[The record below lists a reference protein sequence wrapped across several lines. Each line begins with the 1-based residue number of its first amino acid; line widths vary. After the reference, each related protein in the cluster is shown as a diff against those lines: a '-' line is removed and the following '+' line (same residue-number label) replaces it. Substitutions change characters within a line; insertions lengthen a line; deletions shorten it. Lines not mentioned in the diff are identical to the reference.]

1 MEKKLFRKN
10 LFIPFLKII
19 IDIIALESAFSAAY
33 FLRFQSPLQNIFPV
47 TKGYPPFENYL
58 LTSIFLTLV
67 YIILFAL
74 SRSYK
79 SRYFNSYTQDIPIV
93 IRVCVLGILVA
104 MSGAFLYRD
113 FSYSRLTFL
122 IMFMNTL
129 VYMLLLRYAFHLI
142 KRKILI
148 PRGFSVQNLILVGSG
163 NFIPNF
169 FSQLR
174 KEKNIPFQI
183 LGYCSDGEVQSHEL
197 KNLGPL
203 KQLPKIVDRYSP
215 DALLLS
221 FEENAH
227 DAVVQIIRLIEGKNV
242 EIFFIPD
249 FLYLIG
255 SQTKSIE
262 IAGMPLIRLK
272 AMAFSGWQGF
282 LKRTF
287 DLFTSGLA
295 LLLLSPI
302 FLFIGFVIKLG
313 SKGSVFYRQSRV
325 GMDNREFLML
335 KFRSMVENAEN
346 ETGPVWA
353 KSNDPRVTVI
363 GKFLRRSSIDELPQL
378 INVFKGEMSLVGP
391 RPERKVFVEEF
402 QQYIPKYAE
411 RHRVRS
417 GMTGWAQVNGLRGQS
432 PIEDRTRY
440 DVYYIENWSLWFD
453 IKIILMTFMTI
464 VRGENAY

>member
-1 MEKKLFRKN
+1 MESKLFKKN
-10 LFIPFLKII
+10 LYIPFLKII
-19 IDIIALESAFSAAY
+19 FDIISLESAFLTAY
-33 FLRFQSPLQNIFPV
+33 FIRFNSPLQELFPV
-47 TKGYPPFENYL
+47 TKGYPPFKNYL
-58 LTSIFLTLV
+58 VISILLTLV
-67 YIILFAL
+67 YLIFFAL
-74 SRSYK
+74 NRSYK

-93 IRVCVLGILVA
+93 LRVCVIGILVA
-104 MSGAFLYRD
+104 MSGAFLYRG

-129 VYMLLLRYAFHLI
+129 VYVLLMRYLFHFI
-142 KRKILI
+142 KRKVLI
-148 PRGFSVQNLILVGSG
+148 PRGFSVQRIILVGSG
-163 NFIPNF
+163 EFIPNF
-169 FSQLR
+169 FNQLIN
-174 KEKNIPFQI
+174 EKNQPFKI
-183 LGYCSDGEVQSHEL
+183 LGYCSEDDVEALNIE
-197 KNLGPL
+197 NLGPI
-203 KQLPKIVDRYSP
+203 KELPQIVDRHAP
-215 DALLLS
+215 DSLLLS
-221 FEENAH
+221 FEEKAH
-227 DAVVQIIRLIEGKNV
+227 ESVVQIIKLIEGKNV

-255 SQTKSIE
+255 SQSKSIE
-262 IAGMPLIRLK
+262 VGGMPLIRLK
-272 AMAFSGWQGF
+272 AVAFSGWQGF
-282 LKRTF
+282 LKRSF
-287 DLFTSGLA
+287 DLVTSGLA
-295 LLLLSPI
+295 LLLLSPL
-302 FLFIGFVIKLG
+302 FLFIGLVIKIT
-313 SKGSVFYRQSRV
+313 SKGPVFYKQTRV

-335 KFRSMVENAEN
+335 KFRSMVQNAEV

-353 KSNDPRVTVI
+353 KANDPRVTPI

-378 INVFKGEMSLVGP
+378 INVFQGDMSLVGP

-417 GMTGWAQVNGLRGQS
+417 GMTGWAQVNGMRGQS